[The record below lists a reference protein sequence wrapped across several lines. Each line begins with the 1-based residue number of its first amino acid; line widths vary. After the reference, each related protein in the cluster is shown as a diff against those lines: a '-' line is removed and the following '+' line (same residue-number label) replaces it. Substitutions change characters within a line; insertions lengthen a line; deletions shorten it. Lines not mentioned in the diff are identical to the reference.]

1 MRAFPPSYT
10 AGIKTIN
17 AIEVSKRAKDAWN
30 RHNADALYAEGATY
44 HNPRMDNHLTGK
56 AIANFAKSVAIAAT
70 TPH

>member
-1 MRAFPPSYT
+1 M
-10 AGIKTIN
+10 N

-30 RHNADALYAEGATY
+30 KHNADALYAEGATY
-44 HNPRMDNHLTGK
+44 HNPRMDNPLTGK